1 MAKKKAELEAE
12 LEELKETVRRLIA
25 HTEVVAVALRTPE
38 AVTQSDLDE
47 AIEGIHGLYERGLT

>member
-1 MAKKKAELEAE
+1 MAKKTAELEAE

-38 AVTQSDLDE
+38 AVTQNDLDE
-47 AIEGIHGLYERGLT
+47 AIAGIHGLYERGAT